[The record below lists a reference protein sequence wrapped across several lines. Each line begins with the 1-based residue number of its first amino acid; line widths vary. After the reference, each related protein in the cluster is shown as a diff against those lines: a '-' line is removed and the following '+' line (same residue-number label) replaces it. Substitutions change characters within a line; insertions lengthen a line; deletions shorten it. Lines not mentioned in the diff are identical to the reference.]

1 MDYETTIRD
10 HTEFI
15 VQAYFTRRNAMPKV
29 EESNEVKYKLAR
41 KLLDI
46 MLRNGLI
53 TPFEYKKIDDLNKET
68 FSPELKKVYA

>member
-1 MDYETTIRD
+1 MSK
-10 HTEFI
+10 
-15 VQAYFTRRNAMPKV
+15 VQ
-29 EESNEVKYKLAR
+29 ESNEVKYKLAR

-68 FSPELKKVYA
+68 FSPELAKVYA